1 MMGGED
7 RRSKPHF
14 DFILLALMYMLVAIG
29 VVMISVATFNPEL
42 SADVPLLNRIMN
54 SESGRWQAIFALAS
68 PALRRQRARPR
79 NSSRPTSVSAAKPAP
94 A

>member
-68 PALRRQRARPR
+68 PAA
-79 NSSRPTSVSAAKPAP
+79 V
-94 A
+94 